1 MSGNESD
8 TVTLYHRWD
17 GYDYVTPVTHYH
29 QRAEFRTVRWCVT
42 HNSPVYAKWES
53 GHCQI
58 STFPQNDHNSPQ
70 LETFCHLYRSLVW
83 YETENCQFVDKLVE
97 A

>member
-1 MSGNESD
+1 MST
-8 TVTLYHRWD
+8 TVTLYHRWNIEW
-17 GYDYVTPVTHYH
+17 GWKST
-29 QRAEFRTVRWCVT
+29 EFRTVRWCVT

-58 STFPQNDHNSPQ
+58 STVPQNDCNSPQ